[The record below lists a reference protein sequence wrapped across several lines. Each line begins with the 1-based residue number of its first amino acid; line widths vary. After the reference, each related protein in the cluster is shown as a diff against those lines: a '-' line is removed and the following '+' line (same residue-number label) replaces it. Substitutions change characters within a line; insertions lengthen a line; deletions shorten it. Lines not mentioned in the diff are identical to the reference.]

1 MSQIMFAVQIFLC
14 SSCAW
19 QVSRCGKFYV

>member
-1 MSQIMFAVQIFLC
+1 MSEIMFAVQIFLW
-14 SSCAW
+14 SSCGW